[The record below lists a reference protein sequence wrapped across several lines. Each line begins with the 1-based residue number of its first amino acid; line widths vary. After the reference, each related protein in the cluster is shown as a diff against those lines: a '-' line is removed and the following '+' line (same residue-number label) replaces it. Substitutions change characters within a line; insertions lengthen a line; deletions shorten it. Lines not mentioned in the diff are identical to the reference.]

1 MKSDPSVSN
10 PFPEI
15 VKMASVSKAFPGVL
29 ALDGVSF
36 SCKRGEIHS
45 LVGENGA
52 GKSTLIKILG
62 GVFPPDAGRI
72 HLRGREIVLKSP
84 HAAQIAGIMIVH
96 QEFSLVPYMSVTD
109 NILLGQE
116 DCNRLGLINSSSM
129 HHKAEHALKVV
140 KANLDPNA
148 LVVNLSAGEQKLVE
162 IAKAIAAA
170 PDILVVDEP
179 TAPLTKKETQDL
191 FNVLNELK
199 QKGTAIVYISHHLEE
214 IFQIADR
221 VTVLKDGKKVATKMI
236 GETSED
242 DVIKFMIGRE
252 LGDMFPA
259 KQTLS
264 GTDNIMTV
272 RHLTRRNQLVDI
284 NFHLRRGEIL
294 GIAGLQGQGQDILLR
309 TIYGA
314 LQKDRGETY
323 IYGKRV
329 RIRNPKQAIKAGMSL
344 VTDKRG
350 AEGLCLF
357 LSVRDNLAL
366 PTLYQRHRFGVIQQ
380 NKEQTT
386 VTKTIREL
394 NILTPKLG
402 KPVRF
407 LSGGNQQKI
416 IVGKW
421 LIADPRIVLFINPTA
436 GIDVGAKTELYRL
449 MRALVEEKNM
459 GIIMVTSD
467 MLELIGL
474 CDRILVMYE
483 GCIVREISGS
493 DANEETIMRAAVG
506 RTIHESEST
515 RSAQPSESSHGDN

>member
-1 MKSDPSVSN
+1 LVSN
-10 PFPEI
+10 QISEI
-15 VKMASVSKAFPGVL
+15 VNMVSISKEFPGVQ

-62 GVFPPDAGRI
+62 GIFPPDAGQIR
-72 HLRGREIVLKSP
+72 LRGQEIVLRSP
-84 HAAQIAGIMIVH
+84 HSAQLAGIMIVH

-116 DCNRLGLINSSSM
+116 DCNLLGFIKSSSM
-129 HHKAEHALKVV
+129 RNKAERALKVV
-140 KANLDPNA
+140 KTNLDPNA
-148 LVVNLSAGEQKLVE
+148 FIVNLGAGEQKLVE
-162 IAKAIAAA
+162 IAKAITAA

-191 FNVLNELK
+191 FKVLNDLK
-199 QKGTAIVYISHHLEE
+199 QKGTAIIYISHHLEE

-221 VTVLKDGKKVATKMI
+221 VTVLKDGKKVATKAI
-236 GETSED
+236 TETNED
-242 DVIKFMIGRE
+242 DVIKMMIGRE
-252 LGDMFPA
+252 LGDMFPE
-259 KQTLS
+259 KKTIS
-264 GTDNIMTV
+264 ITDNIMTV
-272 RHLTRRNQLVDI
+272 RHLTRKDELFDI
-284 NFHLRRGEIL
+284 NFHLQRGEIL

-314 LQKDRGETY
+314 LEKDRGE
-323 IYGKRV
+323 INIDDKHV
-329 RIRNPKQAIKAGMSL
+329 RIRSPKQAIKAGMAL

-350 AEGLCLF
+350 AEGLCLL

-366 PTLYQRHRFGVIQQ
+366 PTLDQRHQLGIIQQ
-380 NKEQTT
+380 GNEHTT
-386 VTKTIREL
+386 VTQTISEL
-394 NILTPKLG
+394 NIQTPTLG
-402 KPVRF
+402 KQVRF

-449 MRALVEEKNM
+449 MRALVEEKDM

-474 CDRILVMYE
+474 CDRVLVMYE
-483 GCIVREISGS
+483 GRIVSEISGS
-493 DANEETIMRAAVG
+493 EATEEIIMRAAVG
-506 RTIHESEST
+506 RANHKT
-515 RSAQPSESSHGDN
+515 DNPKYCTT